1 MDFIMVGSIV
11 GIVAI
16 IVILMV
22 VAASRYKKA
31 GPHEALIATGKGGQK
46 IVIGGGMFVMPVLY
60 KLYHLDLQARTVPV
74 QRDGIYTKNRVP
86 ISVSATMTYK
96 VKGTEEAV
104 KLAAQAMQETNEKDI
119 SEMVQNIAEG
129 AFRDICGKMT
139 PEDINEDREK
149 FQNQV
154 TENVEA
160 HFKKMG
166 IDLIAF
172 IVSHIS
178 DKEKYFESLGAP
190 AIAKVTQEARQRR
203 AEADKTATIT
213 EVEQKKDAETRRAET
228 EANIFEAQKQR
239 DVKKATYDGEV
250 AIERAKAEQAGP
262 KQTAVSTQEVVE
274 KEITLK
280 DKEAER
286 KEKELLSTVVKPA
299 EADKKAAIVKA
310 EGDKQKKILE
320 AEGERQKKILEA
332 EGEKQSLSLK
342 GEGEG
347 TAAEKKGEGEA
358 AGIKAKLFAEADG
371 LERKAEAMKKFNE
384 SGMGLQVTMALID
397 KLPEIIKAAGSPVTA
412 IDKMQVIDFG
422 GNGTGGNGG
431 GGPIARLLDVPPEV
445 LAKTDTSMKTI
456 LGIGLTDFVQLIRK
470 GGITGLGAA
479 KEGDEVKTDPPA
491 GETPKS

>member
-11 GIVAI
+11 GIVLI
-16 IVILMV
+16 IAILMA

-46 IVIGGGMFVMPVLY
+46 IVIGGGMFVLPVLY
-60 KLYHLDLQARTVPV
+60 KLFRLDLQARTVPV
-74 QRDGIYTKNRVP
+74 QRDNIYTKNRVP

-104 KLAAQAMQETNEKDI
+104 KLAAQALQETNEKEI

-160 HFKKMG
+160 HFKKIG
-166 IDLIAF
+166 IDLVAF

-178 DKEKYFESLGAP
+178 DKEHYFESLGAP
-190 AIAKVTQEARQRR
+190 AIAIVQQEARQKK
-203 AEADKTATIT
+203 AEADQKATVT
-213 EVEQKKDAETRRAET
+213 EVEQKKTAETRRAET
-228 EANIFEAQKQR
+228 EAQIFEAQKER

-250 AIERAKAEQAGP
+250 ALERAKAEQAGP

-280 DKEAER
+280 EKEAER
-286 KEKELLSTVVKPA
+286 KEKELLSTIVKPA
-299 EADKKAAIVKA
+299 EADKKAAVIKA

-320 AEGERQKKILEA
+320 AEGEKE
-332 EGEKQSLSLK
+332 SLALK

-347 TAAEKKGEGEA
+347 TAAEKKGQGEA
-358 AGIKAKLFAEADG
+358 AGIKAKLVAEAEG
-371 LERKAEAMKKFNE
+371 LERKAEAMLKFNE
-384 SGMGLQVTMALID
+384 AGMGLQVAMAMID
-397 KLPEIIKAAGSPVTA
+397 KLPEIIKAAASPITA
-412 IDKMQVIDFG
+412 VDKVQIIDFG
-422 GNGTGGNGG
+422 GSGAGGNGG
-431 GGPIARLLDVPPEV
+431 GPLAKLLEIPPEV
-445 LAKTDTSMKTI
+445 IAKTDTSMKSI

-470 GGITGLGAA
+470 GGITGLGSAA
-479 KEGDEVKTDPPA
+479 EIAPAKTATPPGA
-491 GETPKS
+491 PAVETK